1 MMEVYNRSYYGKIR
15 TDVTYYFNINTR
27 GVKKYYETV
36 YESISNCGYTYS
48 RYEVVLSRE
57 IKNSGKVENDVY
69 RYTPILF
76 QQSKAQRRLSILAKF
91 VLYIISVTSNIPIY
105 RIPEEVLYHHDGIN
119 IQLSVNSFV
128 KTTYELV
135 SLFEKVYKG

>member
-1 MMEVYNRSYYGKIR
+1 MEVYNRSYYGKIR

-91 VLYIISVTSNIPIY
+91 VLYIISVTNSIPIY